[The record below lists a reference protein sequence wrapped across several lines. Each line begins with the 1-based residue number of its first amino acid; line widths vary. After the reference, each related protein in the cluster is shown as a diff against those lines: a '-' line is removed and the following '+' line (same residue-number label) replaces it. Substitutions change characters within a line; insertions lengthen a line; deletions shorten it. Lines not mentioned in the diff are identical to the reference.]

1 MSDNSKTLHKMQ
13 ALVFALNRV
22 VTEHLSNFQP
32 SEIQFVI
39 KNYGKH
45 LKLDLSR
52 DFQDALKQAPA
63 DGVTLE
69 SILKDPLP

>member
-1 MSDNSKTLHKMQ
+1 
-13 ALVFALNRV
+13 V